1 MSQRAMPEGVMP
13 EGVMPERV
21 MPEPE
26 QGTALVT
33 SLLVIVCLSALGL
46 GLLAASSAERQ
57 IAGYTKGAAAVS
69 AAADAAIDAVCP
81 RSAPLLIGSALLA
94 SGVSTFHD
102 VTHQPT
108 SASRTVLD
116 LDAVTATAEE
126 SATLHSAPTLR
137 AGDCL
142 RGGSLARIAGIAD
155 TDSGVY
161 VGVWLADDVGDA
173 DGVPEADANGII
185 RVHSE
190 AFGFGR
196 PPTRRRRGDCAL
208 GVWRACAVMEESLT
222 MAWTYPAAILLIIA
236 ALRGGTGGTLADAA
250 FYESIR
256 RAIGPKAERSL
267 TMADVPAP

>member
-1 MSQRAMPEGVMP
+1 MSERAMTG
-13 EGVMPERV
+13 RATT
-21 MPEPE
+21 EPE

-69 AAADAAIDAVCP
+69 AAADAAIDAVLP
-81 RSAPLLIGSALLA
+81 EIGAAADWSALLA

-116 LDAVTATAEE
+116 LDAVTADLQAEE
-126 SATLHSAPTLR
+126 SATFALGANTARWRLFAWAP
-137 AGDCL
+137 
-142 RGGSLARIAGIAD
+142 LARIAGIAD

-196 PPTRRRRGDCAL
+196 TRRG
-208 GVWRACAVMEESLT
+208 
-222 MAWTYPAAILLIIA
+222 
-236 ALRGGTGGTLADAA
+236 ADAVIA
-250 FYESIR
+250 
-256 RAIGPKAERSL
+256 RSAAGVRVL
-267 TMADVPAP
+267 SWRSH